1 MALDVT
7 QTSFEAEAPASV
19 APPRKRTL
27 AAAASIYFAI
37 VFAAGL
43 VLGPIRVFYLEPW
56 LGPTLAVL
64 LETPFLL
71 AAMAF
76 AGRWAPIWTKLT
88 PTVMS
93 LLGVGVLALAF
104 QQVADLA
111 VGSGLRGM
119 TLNEQLALFATPPGW
134 IYLFD
139 LAAFAL
145 APLVMR
151 TARHEP

>member
-1 MALDVT
+1 MALDSPAV
-7 QTSFEAEAPASV
+7 EAPSPIT
-19 APPRKRTL
+19 APAHKRTL

-37 VFAAGL
+37 VFATGL
-43 VLGPIRVFYLEPW
+43 ILGPMRVLYLEPW
-56 LGPTLAVL
+56 LGRTIAVL

-88 PTVMS
+88 PTVLS
-93 LLGVGVLALAF
+93 LLGVGVSALAF
-104 QQVADLA
+104 QEVADLA
-111 VGSGLRGM
+111 VGFGLRGM
-119 TLNEQLALFATPPGW
+119 TLNEQLALFTTPPGW

-151 TARHEP
+151 RAGP

>member
-1 MALDVT
+1 MALQSPETD
-7 QTSFEAEAPASV
+7 APAPV
-19 APPRKRTL
+19 APPQPKRTL
-27 AAAASIYFAI
+27 AAAAGLYFGI
-37 VFAAGL
+37 VFATGL
-43 VLGPIRVFYLEPW
+43 ILGPVRVIYLEPW

-88 PTVMS
+88 PSVLS
-93 LLGVGVLALAF
+93 LLSVGILALAF
-104 QQVADLA
+104 QEVADLA
-111 VGSGLRGM
+111 VGFGLRGM
-119 TLNEQLALFATPPGW
+119 TFNQQLALFATPPGW

-145 APLVMR
+145 APLIMR
-151 TARHEP
+151 KARP